1 VLVGWGRLMQQLQ
14 NAGSWRD
21 SAVQFVNSVTTLME
35 RLLHYRY
42 DVRMY
47 GRFGVYTRHFDVS
60 VVLQVFNDIS
70 VQLSWQLVM

>member
-1 VLVGWGRLMQQLQ
+1 MQQLQ

-42 DVRMY
+42 DVRVY

-60 VVLQVFNDIS
+60 VVLQVFTSYLRTLTLDFA
-70 VQLSWQLVM
+70 LDCC